1 MHSAFS
7 PPFALAD
14 LILGGKKHKKYMKYQ
29 ILSMCHPLPIY
40 IFLVSEEKLQN
51 GINRWNIN
59 LGAMKDMMGVGV
71 RRFRE
76 VEARPALTV
85 ASFNFY

>member
-1 MHSAFS
+1 MPSS
-7 PPFALAD
+7 SNL
-14 LILGGKKHKKYMKYQ
+14 
-29 ILSMCHPLPIY
+29 Y
-40 IFLVSEEKLQN
+40 ISCVSEEKLQN

-71 RRFRE
+71 GRFRE